1 MLYLNLARSWS
12 GVVLLL
18 FIIYLSGLLLLL
30 LLLVTSTLDPG
41 VEAVTVGIRA
51 TGYWSLK

>member
-18 FIIYLSGLLLLL
+18 FIIYISGLLLLL

-51 TGYWSLK
+51 TGLSP